1 MDDEN
6 KNINSNNRMLMCSLK
21 CIDLTTN
28 LAMFHWTFV
37 KLKIHFYKFPHAC
50 TGNSGLYL
58 YMCSDKKEGAGA
70 IS

>member
-1 MDDEN
+1 MYRFDN
-6 KNINSNNRMLMCSLK
+6 KSCNVSL
-21 CIDLTTN
+21 
-28 LAMFHWTFV
+28 FV